1 MLHPKRIVI
10 TGGPGTGKSSII
22 HKLESYGY
30 ICLQEISR
38 EITLK
43 AREEGIEQLF
53 LEKPL
58 LFSEKLLKARV
69 NQYLEVQQEK
79 NQFVF
84 YDRGVHDVVAYLD
97 YFQTAYPPEFKD
109 TCTKHCYNL
118 VFILPPW
125 EEIYVQDNERY
136 EDFQEAKKIHNY
148 LERTYKSYQ
157 YAPVEVPR
165 LSVES
170 RVEFILE
177 KISNMA

>member
-1 MLHPKRIVI
+1 MHPKRIVI

-30 ICLQEISR
+30 TCLQEISR

-43 AREEGIEQLF
+43 ARKDGIEQLF

-58 LFSEKLLKARV
+58 LFSEQLLKARV
-69 NQYLEVQQEK
+69 IQYLEVQEVG
-79 NQFVF
+79 NQFIF

-97 YFQTAYPPEFKD
+97 YFQTEYPGEFKD
-109 TCTKHCYNL
+109 TCGNHKYDL

-125 EEIYVQDNERY
+125 EEIYEQDNERY

-148 LERTYKSYQ
+148 LERTYKEYQ

-165 LSVES
+165 FSVEA
-170 RVEFILE
+170 RAEYILE
-177 KISNMA
+177 KISNMV